1 MNNSIFLEQKISTID
16 DDALLRLLQL
26 RLIETPDIQSIAIA
40 EANKRGLQLPAICS
54 KTEDTKPVNLKKES
68 NKTWLLHLLE
78 SIDF

>member
-26 RLIETPDIQSIAIA
+26 RLIETPDIRSIAIT
-40 EANKRGLQLPAICS
+40 EANKRGLPLPVICS

-78 SIDF
+78 SINL

>member
-26 RLIETPDIQSIAIA
+26 RLIETPDIRSIAIA

-78 SIDF
+78 SINL